1 MKYGESIL
9 TQLKKKIE
17 KKDIPVRKWPN
28 NAKYQIWMRLEPKRY
43 LEENWIWVRGLT
55 ELLKYFTISD
65 GIAYK
70 NWE

>member
-9 TQLKKKIE
+9 TQLKKKKE

-43 LEENWIWVRGLT
+43 LEENWIWV
-55 ELLKYFTISD
+55 LK
-65 GIAYK
+65 
-70 NWE
+70 WED

>member
-28 NAKYQIWMRLEPKRY
+28 NTKYKSEC
-43 LEENWIWVRGLT
+43 T
-55 ELLKYFTISD
+55 
-65 GIAYK
+65 
-70 NWE
+70 

>member
-28 NAKYQIWMRLEPKRY
+28 NAKYQIWMRL
-43 LEENWIWVRGLT
+43 
-55 ELLKYFTISD
+55 TI
-65 GIAYK
+65 
-70 NWE
+70 

>member
-28 NAKYQIWMRLEPKRY
+28 NAKYKSECAWPFNFVIHLNY
-43 LEENWIWVRGLT
+43 
-55 ELLKYFTISD
+55 
-65 GIAYK
+65 
-70 NWE
+70 

>member
-28 NAKYQIWMRLEPKRY
+28 TTVPNLNAPDHLIL
-43 LEENWIWVRGLT
+43 
-55 ELLKYFTISD
+55 
-65 GIAYK
+65 
-70 NWE
+70 

>member
-28 NAKYQIWMRLEPKRY
+28 LNAPDHLIL
-43 LEENWIWVRGLT
+43 
-55 ELLKYFTISD
+55 
-65 GIAYK
+65 
-70 NWE
+70 